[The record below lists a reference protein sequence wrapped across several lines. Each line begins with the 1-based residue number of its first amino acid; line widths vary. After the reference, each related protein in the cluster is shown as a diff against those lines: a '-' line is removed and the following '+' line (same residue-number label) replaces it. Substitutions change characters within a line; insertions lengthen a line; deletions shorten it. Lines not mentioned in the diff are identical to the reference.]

1 MAETSVAPKAVA
13 RFDAA
18 KLLGRVMIAD
28 DNLNQ
33 VDTTAALLRL
43 EGYEVLGLPS
53 GTAVLEHFEGFRPDV
68 VILDIGMPEMSGYDT
83 ARALRA
89 HKEGSQVLLIA
100 LTCYG
105 SYSDE
110 LAAKMSGFD
119 YHLAKPADPAYL
131 TAIIRDYF
139 SGTRPIR
146 VHVIPD
152 MPRR

>member
-1 MAETSVAPKAVA
+1 MAETLVDEAVV

-28 DNLNQ
+28 DNLNH

-43 EGYEVLGLPS
+43 EGYEVLALPS
-53 GTAVLEHFEGFRPDV
+53 GNAVLEHFEGFRPEV
-68 VILDIGMPEMSGYDT
+68 VILDIGMPGMSGYDT

-89 HKEGSQVLLIA
+89 HKGGSQVLLIA
-100 LTCYG
+100 LTCYRAH
-105 SYSDE
+105 SDE
-110 LAAKMSGFD
+110 LASKISGFD
-119 YHLAKPADPAYL
+119 YHLAKPADPAHL
-131 TAIIRDYF
+131 TAIVRDYC

-152 MPRR
+152 MPRG